1 MIKTNGATMDI
12 RDFVKKKEN
21 ALKKYRRA
29 YKLVDFLTV
38 TLVLYTLMILL
49 NLDKTFAFMNTFE
62 VRAGTSY
69 DIAGMSIAFETVALA
84 LIAVF
89 FSLILTFIIH
99 RHDDKTNA
107 ISLVEQKYPNLYEKL
122 RTAYDN
128 ENTENLIVNDLL
140 RVVSSSISKVQSS
153 SFLKRRRLTLGI
165 VLILLSA
172 STLGYIVSN
181 DIRTDVDPG
190 EIIKAIEDLP
200 FMPQSEDTSD
210 DLFEIEDTTSGDSN
224 SGNEDLT
231 GDTAI
236 IVVEG
241 TEVDLTLPPGYGVGF
256 GNPEDAVESDE
267 DFDQSSPYEI
277 SIISSQSYYEEL
289 PQGYQTVIKSYFEE
303 MAKN

>member
-1 MIKTNGATMDI
+1 MDI
-12 RDFVKKKEN
+12 RDFIKKQE
-21 ALKKYRRA
+21 ASLKKYRRT
-29 YKLVDFLTV
+29 YKLVDFLTI
-38 TLVLYTLMILL
+38 TLVLYTLMFLL
-49 NLDKTFAFMNTFE
+49 NFDQAFAYMSTFE

-69 DIAGMSIAFETVALA
+69 EIAGMSVAFETVALA
-84 LIAVF
+84 LIAAF
-89 FSLILTFIIH
+89 FSLILTLMIH
-99 RHDDKTNA
+99 RHDDKTKA
-107 ISLVEQKYPNLYEKL
+107 ILLVEQKYPNLYEKL

-153 SFLKRRRLTLGI
+153 AFLKRRRLTLGI

-181 DIRTDVDPG
+181 NIRTDVDPG
-190 EIIKAIEDLP
+190 EIIKTIEDLP
-200 FMPQSEDTSD
+200 FMPQSEDTSG
-210 DLFEIEDTTSGDSN
+210 DLFDIEDTSGDSES

-241 TEVDLTLPPGYGVGF
+241 TEVDLTLPPGSGVGF
-256 GNPEDAVESDE
+256 GNPEDAAESDE

-277 SIISSQSYYEEL
+277 SVISSQAYYEEL
-289 PQGYQTVIKSYFEE
+289 PQGYETVIKSYFEE